1 MMTPAKELTR
11 DDIMDMPPYGAIRME
26 RRREIVADKKNRR
39 VHIGPHATFYFENY
53 WTMWLQVHEMLYIE
67 KGGEAQIP
75 DELNAYN
82 PLIPKGRELIAT
94 VMFEIDDPAKR
105 AAVLGELGGV
115 EETFFLSID
124 GAEVTATAETDVD
137 RTSAEGKAS
146 SVQFVHFHLTDDQ
159 AAKLKGGAGEVI
171 LGIKHP
177 AYSHMTILPPATRA
191 ALAGDLD

>member
-1 MMTPAKELTR
+1 MTPAKELTR
-11 DDIMDMPPYGAIRME
+11 DDIMDMAAYGAIRME

>member
-1 MMTPAKELTR
+1 MTPAKELTR
-11 DDIMDMPPYGAIRME
+11 DDIMDMAAYGAIRME

-67 KGGEAQIP
+67 KGGEAQIS

-105 AAVLGELGGV
+105 ASILGELGGV

>member
-1 MMTPAKELTR
+1 
-11 DDIMDMPPYGAIRME
+11 
-26 RRREIVADKKNRR
+26 
-39 VHIGPHATFYFENY
+39 
-53 WTMWLQVHEMLYIE
+53 
-67 KGGEAQIP
+67 
-75 DELNAYN
+75 
-82 PLIPKGRELIAT
+82 
-94 VMFEIDDPAKR
+94 MFEIDDPAKR
-105 AAVLGELGGV
+105 AAILGELGGV

>member
-1 MMTPAKELTR
+1 MTPAKELTR
-11 DDIMDMPPYGAIRME
+11 DDIMDMAAYGAIRME

-105 AAVLGELGGV
+105 AAILGELGGV

-146 SVQFVHFHLTDDQ
+146 SVQFVHFHLTDDE

-191 ALAGDLD
+191 ALASDLD

>member
-1 MMTPAKELTR
+1 MTPAKELTR
-11 DDIMDMPPYGAIRME
+11 DDIMDMATYGAIRME
-26 RRREIVADKKNRR
+26 RRREIVAEKKNRR

-105 AAVLGELGGV
+105 AAILGELGGV

>member
-1 MMTPAKELTR
+1 MTPAKELTR
-11 DDIMDMPPYGAIRME
+11 DDIMDMAAYGAIRME

-105 AAVLGELGGV
+105 AAILGELGGV

-177 AYSHMTILPPATRA
+177 AYSHMTILPPAIRA

>member
-1 MMTPAKELTR
+1 MTPAKQLTR
-11 DDIMDMPPYGAIRME
+11 DDIMDMAAYGAIRME

-53 WTMWLQVHEMLYIE
+53 LTMWLQVHEMLYIE
-67 KGGEAQIP
+67 KGGEAQIS

-105 AAVLGELGGV
+105 AAILGELGGV
-115 EETFFLSID
+115 EDTFFLSID

-146 SVQFVHFHLTDDQ
+146 SVQFAHFHLTDDQ
-159 AAKLKGGAGEVI
+159 AAKLKAGAGEVI
-171 LGIKHP
+171 LGINHP

>member
-1 MMTPAKELTR
+1 MMTLAKELTR
-11 DDIMDMPPYGAIRME
+11 DDIMDMAAYGAIRME

-105 AAVLGELGGV
+105 AAILGELGGV

-137 RTSAEGKAS
+137 RTSADGKAS
-146 SVQFVHFHLTDDQ
+146 SVQFVHFHLTDEQ
-159 AAKLKGGAGEVI
+159 VAKLKGGAGEVI

>member
-1 MMTPAKELTR
+1 MTPAKELTR
-11 DDIMDMPPYGAIRME
+11 NDIMDMAAYGAIRME

-105 AAVLGELGGV
+105 AAILNELGGV

-124 GAEVTATAETDVD
+124 GAEVTAAAETDVD

-159 AAKLKGGAGEVI
+159 AAKLKGAAGEVI

>member
-1 MMTPAKELTR
+1 MTPAKELTR
-11 DDIMDMPPYGAIRME
+11 DDIMDMVAYGTIRME

-39 VHIGPHATFYFENY
+39 VHVGPHATFYFENY

-105 AAVLGELGGV
+105 AAILGELGGV

>member
-1 MMTPAKELTR
+1 MTPAKELTR
-11 DDIMDMPPYGAIRME
+11 DDIMDMAAYGAIRME

-82 PLIPKGRELIAT
+82 PLIPKGRELVAT

-105 AAVLGELGGV
+105 AAILGELGGV

-146 SVQFVHFHLTDDQ
+146 SVQFVHLHLTDDQ

>member
-1 MMTPAKELTR
+1 MTPAKELTR
-11 DDIMDMPPYGAIRME
+11 DDIMDMAAYGAIRME

-105 AAVLGELGGV
+105 AAILGELGGV

-191 ALAGDLD
+191 ALASDLD

>member
-1 MMTPAKELTR
+1 MTPAKELTR
-11 DDIMDMPPYGAIRME
+11 DDIMDMAAYGAIRME

-67 KGGEAQIP
+67 KGGKAQIP

-105 AAVLGELGGV
+105 AAILGELGGV

>member
-1 MMTPAKELTR
+1 MTPAKELTR
-11 DDIMDMPPYGAIRME
+11 DDIMDMAAYGAIRME

-105 AAVLGELGGV
+105 AAILGELGGV

-177 AYSHMTILPPATRA
+177 AYSHMTILAPATRA

>member
-1 MMTPAKELTR
+1 MTPAKELTR
-11 DDIMDMPPYGAIRME
+11 DDIMDMAAYGAIRME

-105 AAVLGELGGV
+105 AAILSELGGV

>member
-1 MMTPAKELTR
+1 MTPAKELTR
-11 DDIMDMPPYGAIRME
+11 DDIMDMAAYGAIRME

-105 AAVLGELGGV
+105 AAILGELGGV

>member
-1 MMTPAKELTR
+1 MTPAKELTR
-11 DDIMDMPPYGAIRME
+11 DDIMDMAAYGAIRME

-105 AAVLGELGGV
+105 AAILGELGGG

>member
-1 MMTPAKELTR
+1 MTPAKELTR
-11 DDIMDMPPYGAIRME
+11 DDIMDMAAYGAIRME

-82 PLIPKGRELIAT
+82 PLIPNGRELIAT
-94 VMFEIDDPAKR
+94 VMFEIDDPGQR
-105 AAVLGELGGV
+105 AAILGQLGGV

>member
-1 MMTPAKELTR
+1 MTPAKELTR
-11 DDIMDMPPYGAIRME
+11 DDIMDMAAYGAIRME
-26 RRREIVADKKNRR
+26 RRREIVADKKSRR
-39 VHIGPHATFYFENY
+39 VHVGPHATFYFENY

-75 DELNAYN
+75 DELSAYN

-105 AAVLGELGGV
+105 AAVLGQLGGV

-146 SVQFVHFHLTDDQ
+146 SVQFVHFHLTDAQ
-159 AAKLKGGAGEVI
+159 AAALKDGAGEVI

-177 AYSHMTILPPATRA
+177 AYSHMTILPPATRT

>member
-1 MMTPAKELTR
+1 MTPAKELTR
-11 DDIMDMPPYGAIRME
+11 DDIMDMVAYGTIRME

-105 AAVLGELGGV
+105 ATILGELGGV
-115 EETFFLSID
+115 EETFYLSID

>member
-1 MMTPAKELTR
+1 MTPAKELTR
-11 DDIMDMPPYGAIRME
+11 DDIMDMAAYGAIRME

-105 AAVLGELGGV
+105 AAILGELGGV

-159 AAKLKGGAGEVI
+159 AAKFKGSAGEVI

>member
-11 DDIMDMPPYGAIRME
+11 DDIMDMAAYGAIRME

-67 KGGEAQIP
+67 KGGQAQIP

-146 SVQFVHFHLTDDQ
+146 SVQFVHFHLTDEQ

-177 AYSHMTILPPATRA
+177 AYSHMTILPSATRA

>member
-1 MMTPAKELTR
+1 MTPAKELTR
-11 DDIMDMPPYGAIRME
+11 DDIMDMAAYGVIRME

-105 AAVLGELGGV
+105 AAILGELGGV

-137 RTSAEGKAS
+137 RTSSDGKAS

-159 AAKLKGGAGEVI
+159 GAKLKGGAGEVI

>member
-1 MMTPAKELTR
+1 MTPAKELTR
-11 DDIMDMPPYGAIRME
+11 DDIMDMAAYGAIRME

-105 AAVLGELGGV
+105 ATILGELGGV

>member
-1 MMTPAKELTR
+1 MTPAKELTR
-11 DDIMDMPPYGAIRME
+11 DDIMDLAAYGAIRME

-105 AAVLGELGGV
+105 AAILGELGGV

>member
-1 MMTPAKELTR
+1 MTPAKELTR
-11 DDIMDMPPYGAIRME
+11 DDIMDMAAYGAIRME

-75 DELNAYN
+75 DELSAYN

-105 AAVLGELGGV
+105 AAILGELGGV

>member
-1 MMTPAKELTR
+1 MTPAKELTR
-11 DDIMDMPPYGAIRME
+11 DDIMDMAAYGAIRME
-26 RRREIVADKKNRR
+26 RRREIVTDKKNRR

-105 AAVLGELGGV
+105 AAILGELGGV

>member
-1 MMTPAKELTR
+1 MRPAKQLTR
-11 DDIMDMPPYGAIRME
+11 DDIMDMAAYGAIRME

-53 WTMWLQVHEMLYIE
+53 LTMWLQVHEMLYIE

-82 PLIPKGRELIAT
+82 PLIPNGRELIAT

-146 SVQFVHFHLTDDQ
+146 SVQFAHFHLTDDQ
-159 AAKLKGGAGEVI
+159 AAKLKTGAGEVI
-171 LGIKHP
+171 LGINHP

>member
-1 MMTPAKELTR
+1 MTPAKELTR
-11 DDIMDMPPYGAIRME
+11 DDIMDMAAYGAIRME

-53 WTMWLQVHEMLYIE
+53 CTMWLQVHEMLYIE

-75 DELNAYN
+75 DEINAYN

-105 AAVLGELGGV
+105 ATILGELGGV

>member
-1 MMTPAKELTR
+1 MTPAKKLTR
-11 DDIMDMPPYGAIRME
+11 DDIMDMAAYGAIRME

-105 AAVLGELGGV
+105 AAILGELGGV

>member
-1 MMTPAKELTR
+1 MTPAKELTR
-11 DDIMDMPPYGAIRME
+11 DDIMDMAAYGAIRME

-105 AAVLGELGGV
+105 AAILGELGGV

-177 AYSHMTILPPATRA
+177 AYSHMTILPPVTRA

>member
-1 MMTPAKELTR
+1 MTPAKELTR
-11 DDIMDMPPYGAIRME
+11 DDIMDMAAYGAIRME

-75 DELNAYN
+75 DELNSYN

-105 AAVLGELGGV
+105 AAILGELGGV

>member
-1 MMTPAKELTR
+1 MTPAKELTR
-11 DDIMDMPPYGAIRME
+11 DDIMDMAAYGAIRME

-105 AAVLGELGGV
+105 AAILGELGGV

-137 RTSAEGKAS
+137 RTSAKGKAS

>member
-1 MMTPAKELTR
+1 MTPAKELTR
-11 DDIMDMPPYGAIRME
+11 DDIMDMAAYGAIRME

-105 AAVLGELGGV
+105 AAILGQLGGV

-177 AYSHMTILPPATRA
+177 AYSHMTILAPATRA

>member
-1 MMTPAKELTR
+1 MTPAKELTR
-11 DDIMDMPPYGAIRME
+11 DDIMDMAAYGAIRME
-26 RRREIVADKKNRR
+26 RRREIVAEKKNRR

-105 AAVLGELGGV
+105 AAILGELGGV

>member
-1 MMTPAKELTR
+1 MTPAKELTR
-11 DDIMDMPPYGAIRME
+11 DDIMDMAAYGAIRME

-39 VHIGPHATFYFENY
+39 VHVGPHATFYFENY

-105 AAVLGELGGV
+105 ATILGELGGV

>member
-1 MMTPAKELTR
+1 MTPAKELTR
-11 DDIMDMPPYGAIRME
+11 DDIMDMAAYGAIRME

-53 WTMWLQVHEMLYIE
+53 LTMWLQVHEMLYIE

-82 PLIPKGRELIAT
+82 PLIPNGRELIAT

-159 AAKLKGGAGEVI
+159 AAKLKGGAGEAI

-177 AYSHMTILPPATRA
+177 AYSHMTILAPATRA

>member
-1 MMTPAKELTR
+1 MTPAKELTR
-11 DDIMDMPPYGAIRME
+11 DDIMDMAAYGAIRME

-39 VHIGPHATFYFENY
+39 VHIGPHATFYFENF

-105 AAVLGELGGV
+105 AAILGELGGV